1 MAIRAAVAHT
11 GSPPV
16 RSGSSSQK
24 SPRPSATAKKICL
37 STTDN
42 LREGRAHVGHRAK
55 DRGSMGRR
63 AMAAAIIY
71 RQMLPSSA
79 FFALFPRYLRNP
91 GPSSFCLRPFRSG
104 FQILGLLIYTY
115 ETKQSRLKITG
126 VFGDLRAKRS
136 RKKRGV
142 RNAVGRAVKN
152 GK

>member
-1 MAIRAAVAHT
+1 M
-11 GSPPV
+11 
-16 RSGSSSQK
+16 
-24 SPRPSATAKKICL
+24 
-37 STTDN
+37 
-42 LREGRAHVGHRAK
+42 GHRAK

-91 GPSSFCLRPFRSG
+91 GPSSLFEAVRSG

-126 VFGDLRAKRS
+126 VFGDLRGKMCTE
-136 RKKRGV
+136 KRGV
-142 RNAVGRAVKN
+142 RNAVVFGDSLVSPQTGVSPQCRGRHCRALGVL
-152 GK
+152 GPARLI